1 MPKSGQKYIDSVRS
15 CLIGDHFA
23 TDAVRCAAVGIMRP
37 NTIIGIQTAT
47 KKAAP
52 VRRAV
57 IHALN
62 TKTLTLKGTGSSL
75 KFAVGD
81 AVKALKNVT
90 VDYHIAELDDGATP
104 VVQSQEEQDFS
115 ITTPT
120 VFNLGTVASVDHD
133 NNKITFSG
141 TAPTP
146 ALAENDVV
154 YVADGSEVAVGISTN
169 EINTDNETIDDNVRF
184 AYHGLANIALIN
196 NYDAIAAA
204 DLKHIRFVTKEVD

>member
-1 MPKSGQKYIDSVRS
+1 MPKSGQKFYDVGQS

-23 TDAVRCAAVGIMRP
+23 TDAVRCSAVGIMRP
-37 NTIIGIQTAT
+37 NTIIGIVTAT

-57 IHALN
+57 IDSLS

-81 AVKALKNVT
+81 TVKALKNVAT
-90 VDYHIAELDDGATP
+90 AYHIAALDDGAEP
-104 VVQSQEEQDFS
+104 VVQSQDEQDFT

-120 VFNLGTVASVDHD
+120 VFDLGTVASVDHD
-133 NNKITFSG
+133 DNKITFTG

-146 ALAENDVV
+146 ALADGDIV

-169 EINTDNETIDDNVRF
+169 EINTDNDTWDDSVRY
-184 AYHGLANIALIN
+184 AYHGRANITLVN

-204 DLKHIRFVTKEVD
+204 DLKHISFVTKEVS

>member
-1 MPKSGQKYIDSVRS
+1 MPKSGQKFIDSVRS
-15 CLIGDHFA
+15 CMIGDHMA
-23 TDAVRCAAVGIMRP
+23 TDAMRCGTVGIMRP
-37 NTIIGIQTAT
+37 NTIIGVVTAT

-57 IHALN
+57 INSLA

-90 VDYHIAELDDGATP
+90 VAYHIAELDDGATP
-104 VVQSQEEQDFS
+104 VVQSQDEQDFS

-120 VFNLGTVASVDHD
+120 VFDLGTVASVDHTL
-133 NNKITFSG
+133 NKITFSG

-146 ALAENDVV
+146 ALADGDIV

-169 EINTDNETIDDNVRF
+169 EVNTSNDTWDDNVHF
-184 AYHGLANIALIN
+184 AYHGMANIALVN